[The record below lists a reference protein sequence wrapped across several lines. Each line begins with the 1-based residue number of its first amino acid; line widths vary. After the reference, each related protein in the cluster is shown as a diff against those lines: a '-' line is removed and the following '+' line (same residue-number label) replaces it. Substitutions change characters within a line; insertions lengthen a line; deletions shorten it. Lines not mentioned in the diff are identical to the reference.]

1 MPRYQEGSIRQ
12 IKRADG
18 MTRVLRYYTTRA
30 DGKRVEH
37 IIAIGLVKDIGPKKA
52 DASREADRQ
61 KVRET
66 INQLQPFQ
74 GKPRTFGQL
83 CQHYIENELRIDQAN
98 SARPKEF
105 PTIET
110 YERHLLKRIIPHWGD
125 LAPLAIKSTEV
136 EKWFLEL
143 RRGNPQKKVKPFAD
157 PTVDK
162 IRRIMH
168 LVYKHGQRHEFLPRQ
183 QEGNPMNWVSQRTTS
198 DYTAVPMTPKQ
209 AFEILLNTNCPPT
222 VAALLGCTAGL
233 TFGCN

>member
-12 IKRADG
+12 IKRAAG
-18 MTRVLRYYTTRA
+18 MTWVLRYYATRS
-30 DGKRVEH
+30 DGKRVERTT
-37 IIAIGLVKDIGPKKA
+37 AIGLVKDIGPSLA
-52 DASREADRQ
+52 DASREVDRQ
-61 KVRET
+61 KLRET
-66 INQLQPFQ
+66 INQLQPFL

-110 YERHLLKRIIPHWGD
+110 YERHLLKRIIPRWGS

-143 RRGNPQKKVKPFAD
+143 RKGNSQKKVKPFAD

-162 IRRIMH
+162 IRRIM
-168 LVYKHGQRHEFLPRQ
+168 L
-183 QEGNPMNWVSQRTTS
+183 WSTS
-198 DYTAVPMTPKQ
+198 MGSGTSFCRASKRATP
-209 AFEILLNTNCPPT
+209 
-222 VAALLGCTAGL
+222 
-233 TFGCN
+233 